1 MEQHAHIVA
10 KSRKKLTFDNNN
22 SSRYTLNIHLVFTH
36 DFRST
41 ILSRDAVKI
50 GTVSVT

>member
-1 MEQHAHIVA
+1 MEQHAHTVVKA
-10 KSRKKLTFDNNN
+10 RKELTFDNNT
-22 SSRYTLNIHLVFTH
+22 SRYTFNIHLVFTH

-41 ILSRDAVKI
+41 ILSRNAVKI